1 MTGFP
6 SLTLILLAIS
16 HNILFKQQQH
26 YDAANVNREKQL
38 LANYDYIIV
47 GGGSAGCVLASRL
60 SEDSKVNVLLIEA
73 GGAQTMVSDM
83 PGGIMLPYYE
93 LSWSYNIEPEKN
105 SHLAFE
111 GQIGGWEAG
120 KALGGSS
127 TINEMIYNRG
137 NRRDYDNWNTT
148 GWSFKDV
155 LPYFLKAEANQDE
168 KILKLNSSLHSHSG
182 LLHVTT
188 ANDHDPV
195 LNYLIKAGEKGGY
208 KTIDL
213 NGVSKNGQQIMQRT
227 ISENG
232 TRDSAATAY
241 LERTKAY
248 QRKNLHILTNA
259 LATKILFDK
268 KQGQKPIASQ
278 VQVLFNQTNHVF
290 KANKEI
296 ILSTGT
302 IRSPQLLKLS
312 GVGPKD
318 ELKKFNI
325 SLVADVPAVGKN
337 LQDHIHLYLSY
348 FLNETDAKLINPPPA
363 LTPENIYDFYEN
375 HRGVLTSESV
385 LYNYISSASN
395 TDHEWLDVVLGTRA
409 FYMSNNIEEVIYGYK
424 NQYRNNWIQYFE
436 PYLGKPYFSV
446 GVILLRPTSRGTI
459 ELNSTSVKDQPK
471 IKPNYLQKEDI
482 SVLLSA
488 TKTTLKLYSKEAVG
502 LNYDLPYFKKPIPGC
517 SACKDGKPLDQCDDY
532 IICLIKSIGQTDWH
546 YTSTNKMR
554 SKNDKDD
561 DWVVDEQLRVKGV
574 DRLRVI
580 DASVFPQI
588 VSGNT
593 NAPTIMIAE
602 KGADLIKNSKVN
614 ATDFLSSNLI

>member
-1 MTGFP
+1 MAGFP
-6 SLTLILLAIS
+6 SIALILLAIS

-26 YDAANVNREKQL
+26 YDAVKQKPL

-73 GGAQTMVSDM
+73 GGPQTMVSDM
-83 PGGIMLPYYE
+83 PGAMMLLYDE
-93 LSWSYNIEPEKN
+93 LSWNYVTESEKN

-111 GQIGGWEAG
+111 GQVGGWAAG
-120 KALGGSS
+120 KALGGTS
-127 TINEMIYNRG
+127 TINGMIYNRG

-168 KILKLNSSLHSHSG
+168 KLLKLNSSLHNNAG
-182 LLHVTT
+182 LLSVTT
-188 ANDHDPV
+188 ANDSDPV
-195 LNYLIKAGEKGGY
+195 LDCLIKAGEKGGY

-227 ISENG
+227 ISING

-259 LATKILFDK
+259 FATKILFDK

-278 VQVLFNQTNHVF
+278 LQVLFNQTNHVF

-375 HRGVLTSESV
+375 HHGVLTSESV

-395 TDHEWLDVVLGTRA
+395 TDHEWPDVVLGIRA
-409 FYMSNNIEEVIYGYK
+409 FYLSENIEEVIYGYK
-424 NQYRNNWIQYFE
+424 NQHRNDWIKYFE
-436 PYLGKPYFSV
+436 PYLGRPYFSV

-459 ELNSTSVKDQPK
+459 ELNSTSVQDQPK
-471 IKPNYLQKEDI
+471 IKPNYLAKEDV
-482 SVLLSA
+482 SALLSA
-488 TKTTLKLYSKEAVG
+488 TKTALKLYSKEAVG
-502 LNYDLPYFKKPIPGC
+502 LNYDLPYFNKPIPGC
-517 SACKDGKPLDQCDDY
+517 SACKDGKLLDQCDDY
-532 IICLIKSIGQTDWH
+532 IICLIKNIGQTDWH
-546 YTSTNKMR
+546 YTSTNKMKT
-554 SKNDKDD
+554 KNDKDD
-561 DWVVDEQLRVKGV
+561 EWVVDEQLRVKGV

-588 VSGNT
+588 VTGNT
-593 NAPTIMIAE
+593 NVPTIMIAE
-602 KGADLIKNSKVN
+602 KGADLIKNTKTNV
-614 ATDFLSSNLI
+614 TDFLSSNLI